1 MRRAWIQGRKA
12 SAMELTYSV
21 GILRSLR
28 QSLAETDG
36 GKGTV
41 TACSAPAESADG
53 IHGILSCVMDSDIR
67 VDE

>member
-1 MRRAWIQGRKA
+1 MDSGK
-12 SAMELTYSV
+12 ESV
-21 GILRSLR
+21 CNGIDLFRGDLAQSLR